1 MAIEQKERLRALIRF
16 LLEDAEILGEPD
28 FTDGRDEDGDDDE
41 GHHDEASAGG
51 VPGPTMPLGVGPSYP
66 ATDRRRKKRKP
77 AWKANASGFGG
88 AVPYSKP
95 KKNKN

>member
-1 MAIEQKERLRALIRF
+1 MANEQKERLRTLIRF

-28 FTDGRDEDGDDDE
+28 FIDGRDDDDDE

-51 VPGPTMPLGVGPSYP
+51 VPGPAMPLGVGPSYP
-66 ATDRRRKKRKP
+66 AAGRRRKKKKP
-77 AWKANASGFGG
+77 VWKANASGFGG
-88 AVPYSKP
+88 AVPYTKP